1 MKGNKCWLPIYPII
15 FLFYRHLKYLTGI
28 QIPLGITIGGGLRL
42 IHFGNVVFNARAK
55 LGNNCVVFNGVTI
68 GASQRGGFGPK
79 IGNNVVICTG
89 AKLIGN
95 ITIGNNAVIGAGAV
109 VVKDVPDNAVV
120 GGVPARILSMD
131 GAEKS
136 LHWTIN

>member
-1 MKGNKCWLPIYPII
+1 M
-15 FLFYRHLKYLTGI
+15 
-28 QIPLGITIGGGLRL
+28 TIGGGLRL
-42 IHFGNVVFNARAK
+42 VHFCDVVFNASAK

-68 GASQRGGFGPK
+68 GASKRGDIAPK
-79 IGNNVVICTG
+79 VGNNVVICTG

-109 VVKDVPDNAVV
+109 VIKDVPDNAVV

-131 GAEKS
+131 GGEKYKY
-136 LHWTIN
+136 WTIA